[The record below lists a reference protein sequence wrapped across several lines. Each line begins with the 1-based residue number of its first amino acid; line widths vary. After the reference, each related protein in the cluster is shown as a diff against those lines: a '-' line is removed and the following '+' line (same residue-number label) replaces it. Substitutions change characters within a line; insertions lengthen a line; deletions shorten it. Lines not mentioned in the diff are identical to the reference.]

1 MYHRGDRDFNTA
13 SIQQQSRMTTQIDV
27 IRHGEPVGGRRYRG
41 HGVDDPLSEKGW
53 QQMWDAVA
61 DRSDWQHIASSPLS
75 RCLDFAQQLS
85 KKLKIGYSV
94 DDRFKEIGFGAW
106 EGLSPDDILAR
117 DINALEHF
125 YKDPIRNRP
134 EGAEPLE
141 VFSKRVWDAYE
152 DVSRKHAHEKVLI
165 VGHAG
170 VVRAITANILGMDLD
185 HVYSSLKIEYGGI
198 VTSIIED
205 SSEPKLVIKSR

>member
-1 MYHRGDRDFNTA
+1 
-13 SIQQQSRMTTQIDV
+13 MTTQIDV

-41 HGVDDPLSEKGW
+41 HGVDDPLTEKGW

-61 DRSDWQHIASSPLS
+61 DRPDWQHIASSPLS

-94 DDRFKEIGFGAW
+94 DDRFKEIGFGTW
-106 EGLSPDDILAR
+106 EGLTSDEILAN
-117 DINALEHF
+117 DIDALNRF
-125 YKDPIRNRP
+125 YKDPIKNRP

-141 VFSKRVWDAYE
+141 SFSKRVWDAYE
-152 DVSRKHAHEKVLI
+152 DISRKHVNEKVLI

-185 HVYSSLKIEYGGI
+185 HVYSNIKIEYGGI
-198 VTSIIED
+198 VSSIIED
-205 SSEPKLVIKSR
+205 AQNPKMVIKAR

>member
-1 MYHRGDRDFNTA
+1 
-13 SIQQQSRMTTQIDV
+13 MTTQIDI

-41 HGVDDPLSEKGW
+41 HGVNDPLTEKGW
-53 QQMWDAVA
+53 QQMWGAVA
-61 DRSDWQHIASSPLS
+61 DCSDWQHIASSPLS

-94 DDRFKEIGFGAW
+94 DDRLKEIGFGTW
-106 EGLSPDDILAR
+106 EGLTPDEIIANDI
-117 DINALEHF
+117 DALKQF

-141 VFSKRVWDAYE
+141 TFSSRVWEAYE
-152 DVSRKHAHEKVLI
+152 DISRKHINEKVLI

-170 VVRAITANILGMDLD
+170 VIRAITANILGMDLN
-185 HVYSSLKIEYGGI
+185 HVYSNLKIEYGGI

-205 SSEPKLVIKSR
+205 AQEPMIVIKAR

>member
-1 MYHRGDRDFNTA
+1 
-13 SIQQQSRMTTQIDV
+13 MTTQIDV

-41 HGVDDPLSEKGW
+41 HGVNDPLTEKGW
-53 QQMWDAVA
+53 QQMWGAVA
-61 DRSDWQHIASSPLS
+61 DCSNWQHIASSPLS

-94 DDRFKEIGFGAW
+94 DDRFKEIGFGTW
-106 EGLSPDDILAR
+106 EGLTPDEIIANDI
-117 DINALEHF
+117 DALKRF

-141 VFSKRVWDAYE
+141 SFSSRVWDAYE
-152 DVSRKHAHEKVLI
+152 DISRKHVNEKVLI

-170 VVRAITANILGMDLD
+170 VVRAITANILGMDLN
-185 HVYSSLKIEYGGI
+185 HVYSNLKIEYGGI
-198 VTSIIED
+198 VTSIID
-205 SSEPKLVIKSR
+205 DAQEPRIVIKAR

>member
-1 MYHRGDRDFNTA
+1 
-13 SIQQQSRMTTQIDV
+13 MTTQIDV

-41 HGVDDPLSEKGW
+41 HGVNDPLTEKGW
-53 QQMWDAVA
+53 QQMWGAVA
-61 DRSDWQHIASSPLS
+61 DCSDWQHIASSPLS

-94 DDRFKEIGFGAW
+94 DDRFKEIGFGTW
-106 EGLSPDDILAR
+106 EGLTPDEIIANDI
-117 DINALEHF
+117 DALKQF

-141 VFSKRVWDAYE
+141 PFSSRVWDAYE
-152 DVSRKHAHEKVLI
+152 DISRKHVNEKVLI

-170 VVRAITANILGMDLD
+170 VIRAITANILGMDLN
-185 HVYSSLKIEYGGI
+185 HVYSNLKIEYGGI
-198 VTSIIED
+198 VTSIID
-205 SSEPKLVIKSR
+205 DAQEPRIVIKAR

>member
-1 MYHRGDRDFNTA
+1 
-13 SIQQQSRMTTQIDV
+13 MTTQIDV

-41 HGVDDPLSEKGW
+41 HGVDDPLTEKGW
-53 QQMWDAVA
+53 QQMWGAVA
-61 DRSDWQHIASSPLS
+61 DCSDWQHIASSPLS

-94 DDRFKEIGFGAW
+94 DDRFKEIGFGTW
-106 EGLSPDDILAR
+106 EGLTPDEIIANDI
-117 DINALEHF
+117 DALKQF

-141 VFSKRVWDAYE
+141 LFSSRVWDAYE
-152 DVSRKHAHEKVLI
+152 DISRKHVNEKVLI

-170 VVRAITANILGMDLD
+170 VVRAITANILGMDLN
-185 HVYSSLKIEYGGI
+185 HVYSNLKIEYGGI
-198 VTSIIED
+198 VTSIID
-205 SSEPKLVIKSR
+205 DAQEPRIVIKAR

>member
-1 MYHRGDRDFNTA
+1 
-13 SIQQQSRMTTQIDV
+13 MTTQIDV

-41 HGVDDPLSEKGW
+41 HGADDPLTEKGW

-61 DRSDWQHIASSPLS
+61 DCSDWQHIASSPLS
-75 RCLDFAQQLS
+75 RCLDFAKQLS

-94 DDRFKEIGFGAW
+94 DDRLKEVGFGTW
-106 EGLSPDDILAR
+106 EGLTPDEIIANDI
-117 DINALEHF
+117 DALKRF

-141 VFSKRVWDAYE
+141 SFSRRVWDAYR
-152 DVSRKHAHEKVLI
+152 DISRKHVNEKVLI

-170 VVRAITANILGMDLD
+170 VIRAITANILGMDLE
-185 HVYSSLKIEYGGI
+185 HVYSNLKIEYGGI

-205 SSEPKLVIKSR
+205 AQEPMIVIKAR

>member
-1 MYHRGDRDFNTA
+1 
-13 SIQQQSRMTTQIDV
+13 MTTQIDL

-41 HGVDDPLSEKGW
+41 HGVDDPLTEQGW

-61 DRSDWQHIASSPLS
+61 DRTDWQHIVSSPLL

-94 DDRFKEIGFGAW
+94 DDRLKEIGFGSW
-106 EGLSPDDILAR
+106 EGLTSDEILAN
-117 DINALEHF
+117 DINALNRF

-134 EGAEPLE
+134 EGAEQLE
-141 VFSKRVWDAYE
+141 SFSSRVWDAYE
-152 DVSRKHAHEKVLI
+152 DISRKHANEKVLI

-170 VVRAITANILGMDLD
+170 VVRAITANILGMDLQ
-185 HVYSSLKIEYGGI
+185 HVYSNLKIEYGGI

-205 SSEPKLVIKSR
+205 AQEPMIVITAR

>member
-1 MYHRGDRDFNTA
+1 
-13 SIQQQSRMTTQIDV
+13 MTTQIDV

-41 HGVDDPLSEKGW
+41 HGVNDPLTEKGW

-61 DRSDWQHIASSPLS
+61 DCSNWQHIASSPLS

-94 DDRFKEIGFGAW
+94 DDRFKEIGFGTW
-106 EGLSPDDILAR
+106 EGLTPDEIIANDI
-117 DINALEHF
+117 DALKQF

-141 VFSKRVWDAYE
+141 SFSSRVWDAYE
-152 DVSRKHAHEKVLI
+152 NISRKHVNEKVLI

-170 VVRAITANILGMDLD
+170 VIRAITANILGMDLN
-185 HVYSSLKIEYGGI
+185 HVYSNLKIEYGGI

-205 SSEPKLVIKSR
+205 AQEPRIVIKAR

>member
-1 MYHRGDRDFNTA
+1 
-13 SIQQQSRMTTQIDV
+13 MTTQIDV

-41 HGVDDPLSEKGW
+41 HGVNDPLTEKGW
-53 QQMWDAVA
+53 QQMWGAVA
-61 DRSDWQHIASSPLS
+61 DCSDWQHIASSPLS

-94 DDRFKEIGFGAW
+94 DDRFKEIGFGTW
-106 EGLSPDDILAR
+106 EGLTPDEIIANDI
-117 DINALEHF
+117 DALKQF

-141 VFSKRVWDAYE
+141 SFSSRVWDAYE
-152 DVSRKHAHEKVLI
+152 DISRKHVNEKVLV

-170 VVRAITANILGMDLD
+170 VVRAITANILGMDLN
-185 HVYSSLKIEYGGI
+185 HVYSNLKIEYGGI
-198 VTSIIED
+198 VTSIID
-205 SSEPKLVIKSR
+205 DAQEPRIVIKAR

>member
-1 MYHRGDRDFNTA
+1 
-13 SIQQQSRMTTQIDV
+13 MTTQIDV

-41 HGVDDPLSEKGW
+41 HGVNDPLTEKGW

-61 DRSDWQHIASSPLS
+61 DCSDWQHIASSPLS

-94 DDRFKEIGFGAW
+94 DDRFKEIGFGTW
-106 EGLSPDDILAR
+106 EGLTPDEIIANDI
-117 DINALEHF
+117 DALKQF

-141 VFSKRVWDAYE
+141 SFSSRVWDAYE
-152 DVSRKHAHEKVLI
+152 NISRKHVNEKVLI

-170 VVRAITANILGMDLD
+170 VIRAITANILGMDLN
-185 HVYSSLKIEYGGI
+185 HVYSNLKIEYGGI

-205 SSEPKLVIKSR
+205 AQEPRIVIKAR

>member
-1 MYHRGDRDFNTA
+1 
-13 SIQQQSRMTTQIDV
+13 MTTQIEV

-41 HGVDDPLSEKGW
+41 HGVDDPLTENGW

-61 DRSDWQHIASSPLS
+61 GRSDWQHVVSSPLS

-85 KKLKIGYSV
+85 KNLKIGYSV
-94 DDRFKEIGFGAW
+94 DDRFKEIGFGTW
-106 EGLSPDDILAR
+106 EGLTPDEILAM
-117 DINALEHF
+117 DADALNRF
-125 YKDPIRNRP
+125 YKDPIINRP

-141 VFSKRVWDAYE
+141 TFSRRVWEAFNE
-152 DVSRKHAHEKVLI
+152 ISRKHQDENVLI

-170 VVRAITANILGMDLD
+170 VIRAITANILGMGLD
-185 HVYSSLKIEYGGI
+185 NIYRSLKIEYGGI

-205 SSEPKLVIKSR
+205 AKSPKMIIKAR